1 MLAQADRSTG
11 QIGRCVCVVCGV
23 HSTAHALCGPGCTCV
38 LCGRPQEKE
47 RQWDSIPHW
56 WLRGPKLGEAGW
68 ALIMQRRGR
77 ILVFSKW
84 QTLLGKRKEADTSC
98 SLPKLLTRRESS
110 VRHGRRKEQNI
121 PFPGIIEVVCTVL
134 LGEKKILPPNQ
145 HLQNYVLKFSKE
157 KSHYPMWILKIIIFV
172 FSSGLWVL
180 GFDSKL
186 ESQRRKLC
194 LLAFSPWTR
203 QLHSMLFLFLKKSHP
218 SHSNPFT
225 PSFNKCVFSLC
236 YSQALCWVKKQ

>member
-1 MLAQADRSTG
+1 MAPSAKTASSDLFYISLDPQQKIKANFDLSHCYLQRIRKQPGGPCKRQDSKKPSSLAEYVGSGWQKHRADWKVCV
-11 QIGRCVCVVCGV
+11 CVCVVCGV
-23 HSTAHALCGPGCTCV
+23 PSTARAVRGPGCTCV

-110 VRHGRRKEQNI
+110 VRHGKRKEQNI

-145 HLQNYVLKFSKE
+145 YLQNYVLTFSKE
-157 KSHYPMWILKIIIFV
+157 KSHYPMWI
-172 FSSGLWVL
+172 
-180 GFDSKL
+180 
-186 ESQRRKLC
+186 
-194 LLAFSPWTR
+194 
-203 QLHSMLFLFLKKSHP
+203 
-218 SHSNPFT
+218 
-225 PSFNKCVFSLC
+225 
-236 YSQALCWVKKQ
+236 